1 MFFVK
6 SEIAIAQLAI
16 ADGAWQESPDTVAQF
31 DETAL
36 FGSEIGR
43 GNLFVVVEVA
53 GDAAGRDEIAREIV
67 ETTRREYAA
76 SRGSITLA
84 LTQAARAAN
93 DAFYNINVGLAPEAR
108 RIAGMTAAIL
118 REDELFIAQ
127 AGPGLA
133 CVQRAN
139 ELRRYPDISQWFNAD
154 ETALAEWLAARD
166 FPTPGAVPMGMRRDY
181 APDVFHVALQPGDA
195 VVLSTRTL
203 AHVLSNQEL
212 LDTVAQRHPDEIVAS
227 LEDLAG
233 AADLAVI
240 VIRLAGENLAPAPL
254 RPDPYLEALAEPSA
268 PAIEPELPVEEPVYQ
283 MPPMPAYIPD
293 YAPPAPVLAPAVD
306 QPVEQEPFPEPKPR
320 RERRPIDLAPARH
333 ALLRGTAGV
342 MGLLAGIFGRI
353 NWSSLGKAIDG
364 AISAVLRLV
373 ARVLVFLINAI
384 MPGMPK
390 ESAAR
395 APASPRA
402 QTAWHL
408 AALVFPIMLIIAGG
422 ATWAN
427 YRADQQRIQTAHLA
441 RLIQDA
447 NKAIEDAKNVGRND
461 KNAARELLQKAIDF
475 TEQTKKL
482 DPAYPPARK
491 AYYDATDELDKLNG
505 VLVLFPT
512 TFATLSDAKTNI
524 TRVLFRSPD
533 VFILDRGAQR
543 VYRYAVNDAGL
554 AAATTPTPT
563 DNVILKAGAQLENR
577 TVGELVDMT
586 WIEAGRLVVIDRT
599 GAFWQ
604 FDPARS
610 AWSVRVATD
619 AAQWK
624 SVNLLASYTG
634 NLYLSDPARNQ
645 ILKYVAASEGAWTAA
660 VTYFAPETRADLS
673 NVTDLAID
681 SDVWLLRGDGSIF
694 RYTAGKPNDLKLRD
708 LEVPLSKPAVL
719 VTAQPMA
726 AMYIA
731 DAGNQ
736 RIVQIDKVSGKF
748 VRQFKPTSQLRES
761 FQLLKALAV
770 DEANRKFFWVSG
782 NTVYLATIPQ

>member
-6 SEIAIAQLAI
+6 SETAIAQLAI

-93 DAFYNINVGLAPEAR
+93 DAFYYINVGLAPELR

-127 AGPGLA
+127 AGPGLT
-133 CVQRAN
+133 CVQRGN

-154 ETALAEWLAARD
+154 ETALAEWLAARN

-195 VVLSTRTL
+195 VVLSTRAL

-254 RPDPYLEALAEPSA
+254 RPDSYLEALAESSA

-283 MPPMPAYIPD
+283 LPPIPAYLSEESPQ
-293 YAPPAPVLAPAVD
+293 APALAVEP
-306 QPVEQEPFPEPKPR
+306 PVEEEPLPEPKPH
-320 RERRPIDLAPARH
+320 RERRSIDLAPARN

-373 ARVLVFLINAI
+373 ARALVFLINAI
-384 MPGMPK
+384 MPGTPK
-390 ESAAR
+390 ESAASR
-395 APASPRA
+395 APTSPRA
-402 QTAWHL
+402 QTAWQL

-427 YRADQQRIQTAHLA
+427 YRADQQRIQAAQLA
-441 RLIQDA
+441 RLVQDA

-482 DPAYPPARK
+482 DPTYPPARK

-512 TFATLSDAKTNI
+512 MFATLPDAKANI
-524 TRVLFRSPD
+524 TRVLFRSSD
-533 VFILDRGAQR
+533 VFVLDRGGQR

-554 AAATTPTPT
+554 TTATPTPT
-563 DNVILKAGAQLENR
+563 DNAILKAGDKVENR
-577 TVGELVDMT
+577 TVGELIDMT

-604 FDPARS
+604 FEPARS

-624 SVNLLASYTG
+624 NVNLLASYTG

-645 ILKYVAASEGAWTAA
+645 ILKYVAASEGVWTAA

-708 LEVPLSKPAVL
+708 LEVPLSKPTML

-770 DEANRKFFWVSG
+770 DEPNRKFFWVSG